1 MVGLLMAGTSAFAAS
16 PVASCTFGS
25 TPSCSGLNI
34 LAPNTGDSLF
44 TSTTV
49 DGQTADVFSVNTTP
63 GNNPVAY
70 IYLGVASS
78 SSLLAGNPTTLYA
91 TVEYYNKNTT
101 SGVTCSST
109 ALNCALLVN
118 YDSSIGTGV
127 AAAYA
132 NATPILNAVNGSGA
146 WTTQVFTL
154 SSIQFTGAENNGAD
168 LRLAGSAGI
177 AVHSIQLSVTKP
189 TAASTTT
196 SSSTTSTVA
205 SNTASSSTSTTTT
218 KTSTTTATTTAK
230 TSTATTSS
238 LPKTGESTAVPL
250 AGVALVSAG
259 LALTLRRRSPKSSA

>member
-1 MVGLLMAGTSAFAAS
+1 MAGTSAFAAS
-16 PVASCTFGS
+16 PVVSCTFGS

-34 LAPNTGDSLF
+34 LAPHTGDSLF

-49 DGQTADVFSVNTTP
+49 DGQSADVFSVDTTDA
-63 GNNPVAY
+63 NNPVAY

-78 SSLLAGNPTTLYA
+78 SDLLAGNPTTLYA

-109 ALNCALLVN
+109 ALNCALLIN
-118 YDSSIGTGV
+118 YDSSIGTGI
-127 AAAYA
+127 AAEYA
-132 NATPILNAVNGSGA
+132 NATPILNDINGSGA

-154 SSIQFTGAENNGAD
+154 PSINFTGGENNNAD

-196 SSSTTSTVA
+196 SSSTTTST
-205 SNTASSSTSTTTT
+205 TASKTTSSSTTSSTSTS
-218 KTSTTTATTTAK
+218 KTSTTTA
-230 TSTATTSS
+230 SS

-250 AGVALVSAG
+250 AGAALVSAG
-259 LALTLRRRSPKSSA
+259 LALTLRRRSHKPSA